1 MCTVTSKQ
9 LETGVKISKSM
20 VAPTYNPR
28 IWESEVGRL
37 LRGSLHNSSMVR
49 SRPALA
55 MVQDRDSN
63 QNLIKTHIKK

>member
-1 MCTVTSKQ
+1 MYIVASKQ

-28 IWESEVGRL
+28 IWEPEVGRL
-37 LRGSLHNSSMVR
+37 LRGSLHNSSMVS

-55 MVQDRDSN
+55 MEQDGDSN
-63 QNLIKTHIKK
+63 QNLIKKHIKK